1 MYHYFIFKRNSL
13 SEFEIAMSYYIPT
26 YLDSCVYY
34 RSGCLQR
41 NQHKQHHRT
50 VEQDSYMS
58 LTYSVI
64 LLHKSRN
71 MMPSLSNRPS
81 HRQLENKQ
89 TIVDKARKNINSAS
103 SAIYLILINDIR
115 EHSTNIMQRSKG

>member
-1 MYHYFIFKRNSL
+1 
-13 SEFEIAMSYYIPT
+13 
-26 YLDSCVYY
+26 
-34 RSGCLQR
+34 
-41 NQHKQHHRT
+41 
-50 VEQDSYMS
+50 
-58 LTYSVI
+58 
-64 LLHKSRN
+64 

-103 SAIYLILINDIR
+103 SAIYLILINVIR